1 MSEQFL
7 VKLAYK
13 GLKPEIQQIVV
24 PQIPVSMSDFLSKST
39 TAEMTVNMVK
49 PQQNSILK
57 AVSSIEDKIMN
68 KISQRLD
75 SIAAISLKKMFVSLT
90 ILETMPIYSGAYL

>member
-75 SIAAISLKKMFVSLT
+75 SIAAISLKKICL
-90 ILETMPIYSGAYL
+90 